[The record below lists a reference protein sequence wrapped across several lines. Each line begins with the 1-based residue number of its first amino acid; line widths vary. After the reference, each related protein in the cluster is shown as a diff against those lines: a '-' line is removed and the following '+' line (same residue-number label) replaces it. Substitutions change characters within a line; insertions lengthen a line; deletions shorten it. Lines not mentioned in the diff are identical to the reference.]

1 MNLEYL
7 TDLPLW
13 ANILLF
19 ILAAGIVWL
28 AGTQLVVY
36 ADELAER
43 FGLTRQ
49 FVGFILLATIT
60 SLPEIVTTFTASV
73 AGDAALVLGNL
84 LGGITFQTALLGVAD
99 VFFVRYALTS
109 WPRKPTHALEA
120 IILVIMLNFLLIVS
134 YAGEVHMFWNIGLGA
149 ILLSLSYP
157 LAVSMLRGFDERGA
171 WVPIDVPEE
180 HDGEGPMLG
189 VNRLQ
194 NVATRSIVIPAIIAS
209 LLILFAGYFTADR
222 AAVIAE
228 QSGLGSSFIGL
239 TLLAAATS
247 TPELSTTIAAVRMG
261 AYTMAISNIFGSNLI
276 MIALILP
283 ADMAYR
289 NGPILLEVDN
299 SARLSISIGMLVT
312 AIYVAGILI
321 RRTPR
326 LFGAG
331 IDSISVL
338 AIYAISIWLAYVSL

>member
-1 MNLEYL
+1 MNIETL

-13 ANILLF
+13 INIGLF
-19 ILAAGIVWL
+19 VLAAGIVWV

-49 FVGFILLATIT
+49 FVGFILLATVT
-60 SLPEIVTTFTASV
+60 SLPEIVTTFTASIS
-73 AGDAALVLGNL
+73 GDAALVLGNL
-84 LGGITFQTALLGVAD
+84 FGGITFQTALLGVAD
-99 VFFVRYALTS
+99 LFFVRYALTS
-109 WPRKPTHALEA
+109 WPRKHTHALEA
-120 IILVIMLNFLLIVS
+120 IFLVIMLNFLLVVS
-134 YAGEVHMFWNIGLGA
+134 FVGEWELVWNIGLGA
-149 ILLSLSYP
+149 VILSLSYP
-157 LAVSMLRGFDERGA
+157 LAVALLRRYDERSS
-171 WVPIDVPEE
+171 WVPIDIPEE
-180 HDGEGPMLG
+180 KDGGGPILG

-194 NVATRSIVIPAIIAS
+194 DVATRQVIIPAIIAS

-276 MIALILP
+276 MVALILP
-283 ADMAYR
+283 ADLAYR
-289 NGPILLEVDN
+289 DGPILMEIGQ
-299 SARLSISIGMLVT
+299 SAQLSITIGLLVT
-312 AIYVAGILI
+312 AIYAAGIVI

-326 LFGAG
+326 LLGAG
-331 IDSISVL
+331 VDSWLVL
-338 AIYAISIWLAYVSL
+338 AIYFASIWLAYVSL